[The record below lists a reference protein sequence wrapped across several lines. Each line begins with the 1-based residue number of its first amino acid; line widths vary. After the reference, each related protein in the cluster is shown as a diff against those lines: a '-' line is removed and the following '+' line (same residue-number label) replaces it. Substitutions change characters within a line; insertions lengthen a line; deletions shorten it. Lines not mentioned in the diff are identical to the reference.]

1 MKCNR
6 IYIFGSK
13 LNDFLSVKKGIKNSH
28 IININIGKSKLLQY
42 KNNNTIVNLI
52 FRVQNKNK
60 NKNLSIINCS

>member
-52 FRVQNKNK
+52 FRV
-60 NKNLSIINCS
+60 